1 MTIGEKIKTIRL
13 SKKMTQKQLGD
24 LCGMADSAIRRYELG
39 GAKPKIETLKRIAT
53 ALDVGLEEFLTSSEL
68 SLFEDMANLYLK
80 SNFETDK
87 ITLLDECTPQENY
100 LIVTFRK
107 LNEKGRNKVTNYTDD
122 LSKIEEYT
130 EREV

>member
-39 GAKPKIETLKRIAT
+39 GAKPKIETLKRIAA
-53 ALDVGLEEFLTSSEL
+53 ALGVGLEEFLTSSEL
-68 SLFEDMANLYLK
+68 SLFEDMTNLYLK
-80 SNFETDK
+80 SNFETNK
-87 ITLLDECTPQENY
+87 IALLDEYTPQENY

-130 EREV
+130 EKEV

>member
-13 SKKMTQKQLGD
+13 SKKMTQKQLGE

-87 ITLLDECTPQENY
+87 ITLLDEYTPQENY

-130 EREV
+130 EKEV

>member
-39 GAKPKIETLKRIAT
+39 GAKPKIETLKRIAA
-53 ALDVGLEEFLTSSEL
+53 ALGVGLEEFLTSSEL
-68 SLFEDMANLYLK
+68 SLFEDMTNLYLK

-87 ITLLDECTPQENY
+87 IALLDEYTPQENY

-130 EREV
+130 EKEV